1 MLDMKTKDIVLTALF
16 VALMVV
22 SAKISIPFP
31 FVPLT
36 FQLVIAVASGIFI
49 GPKYGPLS
57 TTIYLALGLA
67 GIPVFAYG
75 GGYAYIFNPTFGY
88 LLSFP
93 LASFVTGLLWRNST
107 NQKAFSVFVGIL
119 TTYLIGVPYLWMV
132 FTYIKATPIDFI
144 TTINYGFWPF
154 ILKDIVL
161 GIVLFL
167 VALPVTKYLDSKEA
181 ETANS

>member
-1 MLDMKTKDIVLTALF
+1 MKTKDIVLTALF

-36 FQLVIAVASGIFI
+36 FQLIVAVASGIFI
-49 GPKYGPLS
+49 GPKYGPIS
-57 TTIYLALGLA
+57 IIIYLAMGLV

-75 GGYAYIFNPTFGY
+75 GGYTYVFNPIFGY

-93 LASFVTGLLWRNST
+93 LASLVAGLLWKNT
-107 NQKAFSVFVGIL
+107 ANQKAFSIFAGIFV
-119 TTYLIGVPYLWMV
+119 TYIIGVPYLWMI
-132 FTYIKATPIDFI
+132 FTYIKAKPIDFV

-154 ILKDIVL
+154 IVKDIAL

-167 VALPVTKYLDSKEA
+167 VALPVTRYLESKET